1 MIYGK
6 NLIGVIFMVLPI
18 MVIIISLGSLY
29 LLSEYLR
36 EKEEKESVFLEI
48 ENDREALNELLILTK
63 STNNQVK
70 SIKYIVF
77 IILVV
82 NIIKLLNIELF

>member
-1 MIYGK
+1 
-6 NLIGVIFMVLPI
+6 MVLPI

-36 EKEEKESVFLEI
+36 EKEEKESISLEI
-48 ENDREALNELLILTK
+48 KNDREALNELLILTK